1 MNLSSEVL
9 GTGGIVLACLF
20 GLYVALLTGRLGTKR
35 QLDDK
40 DKQIDYLQRALEKSE
55 EQKAS
60 LMVTAQ
66 AWTKTFE
73 AIERIAAGN
82 SDGESTR
89 RTVRSR

>member
-1 MNLSSEVL
+1 MSLSPEVL
-9 GTGGIVLACLF
+9 GAGGVVLACLF
-20 GLYVALLTGRLGTKR
+20 GLYAALLSGRLGTKR

-73 AIERIAAGN
+73 AIERLAAAESN
-82 SDGESTR
+82 GEPSQR
-89 RTVRSR
+89 PARSR